1 MCEAKQNEQ
10 LKAYATP
17 STKHHGK
24 HDALSAGGQRALAT
38 ALAKLLRAERWP
50 TYLTAARVVPLSK
63 TASATP
69 PLEKIR
75 VVAILPALTKLIEL
89 IVLAD
94 LEKHERER

>member
-1 MCEAKQNEQ
+1 MPDRF
-10 LKAYATP
+10 Y
-17 STKHHGK
+17 H
-24 HDALSAGGQRALAT
+24 ALSAGGQRALAT

-94 LEKHERER
+94 LEKHEREH

>member
-1 MCEAKQNEQ
+1 MPDRF
-10 LKAYATP
+10 Y
-17 STKHHGK
+17 H
-24 HDALSAGGQRALAT
+24 ALSAGGQRALAT